1 MEEILVGNGML
12 INLILVIVTW
22 LYAYLQIHQSV
33 NIKYVLVL
41 YMKKIPFIKKVFQ
54 KIKALKT
61 NRVHSLPQNSALELL
76 SIFACCCFL
85 KISLV
90 Q

>member
-54 KIKALKT
+54 KLKALKT
-61 NRVHSLPQNSALELL
+61 NKVRSLPQNSALELL